1 MPLVTIKRFIL
12 PAFLFAMSSAMIWAG
27 CKSDCRDD
35 YESEVESCRLIYD
48 TPDDADE
55 LQMCIQNAKDNTNPA
70 SKNATTNLPLYFA
83 LICEGELTTI
93 SGLPLFKMIFPE
105 TATVRPLYCCGRENC
120 AALAAWIKTANA

>member
-55 LQMCIQNAKDNTNPA
+55 LQMCIQNAKDQYESCIEECDN
-70 SKNATTNLPLYFA
+70 
-83 LICEGELTTI
+83 
-93 SGLPLFKMIFPE
+93 
-105 TATVRPLYCCGRENC
+105 
-120 AALAAWIKTANA
+120 